1 MFYFLGISISAELK
15 VGIPS
20 AQRVVTIG
28 NILIPLLGKLAW
40 GNLLQQG
47 WKEGKHTTK
56 LGVEKVKVGL
66 EVWGNC
72 YKRGWKEGK
81 HRIGG
86 GESES
91 KFRWVEG

>member
-56 LGVEKVKVGL
+56 V
-66 EVWGNC
+66 
-72 YKRGWKEGK
+72 
-81 HRIGG
+81 GG

-91 KFRWVEG
+91 GCRFRSFGVIATKGGGRKGNTGLGWDWGWRK